1 MSAEGVAAP
10 RSGWKRTDRMM
21 SERESGA
28 VAYRVRSM
36 LDRGEWV
43 VSVELDPPRGF
54 SAEGGLRTA
63 RRLREA
69 GVDCVDVGD
78 SPMASVRMSSVAF
91 AVAVQQQTGLE
102 AVVHLGARDRN
113 LLALRSDIMGAHM
126 LGIRSIIA
134 LSGDPL
140 KAGRYEGATAVWDVK
155 AEGLIE
161 LIAELNADMAGEGA
175 DLSEEGKGSRSAE
188 AFTIAAAA
196 NPNNPDLD
204 AEVERMRVKAD
215 RGAEVFFTQPT
226 FEPSTVEAFAERA
239 AAVGRPVVLG
249 VLLLSSARTARFMAE
264 VPGIALSESIVER
277 MESAGPEAAAVGLE
291 LTQAFLEQVRPLCA
305 GIYIIPSMGSMDS
318 AVQLV
323 EGIRG

>member
-1 MSAEGVAAP
+1 MA
-10 RSGWKRTDRMM
+10 
-21 SERESGA
+21 ERELSP

-36 LDRGEWV
+36 LDRGEWL

-54 SAEGGLRTA
+54 SAAVGLRTA

-69 GVDCVDVGD
+69 GADCVDVGD

-102 AVVHLGARDRN
+102 AIVHLGARDRN
-113 LLALRSDIMGAHM
+113 LLALRADLMGAHM
-126 LGIRSIIA
+126 LGIRSVIA

-140 KAGRYEGATAVWDVK
+140 KAGRYEGATEVWDVK
-155 AEGLIE
+155 AEGLIA
-161 LIAELNADMAGEGA
+161 LIADLNADMAGEGNA
-175 DLSEEGKGSRSAE
+175 SPSAE

-204 AEVERMRVKAD
+204 AEIERMRVKVD

-226 FEPSTVEAFAERA
+226 FEPSTVEAFAERV
-239 AAVGRPVVLG
+239 AAVRKPIVLG
-249 VLLLSSARTARFMAE
+249 VMLLSSARSARFMAG
-264 VPGIALSESIVER
+264 VPGIALSDSIVER
-277 MESAGPEAAAVGLE
+277 MESAGSEAASVGLE
-291 LTQAFLEQVRPLCA
+291 ITQTFIDQVRPLCA
-305 GIYIIPSMGSMDS
+305 GIYLIPSAGSMDN

-323 EGIRG
+323 QWMRG